1 MMIDAD
7 IEDRRIRFEARKL
20 AVESYIKV
28 HVDRAAGARLLVAS
42 YFRLIFTLSL
52 GTLAAIVTL
61 GSAWARFGSTSNTGI
76 GDPVAMALTLS
87 TILTLIM
94 SAVLA
99 ANGLRRA
106 VGRSIRSVR
115 DPLPKSGSM
124 IDDSLRKEGVTEN
137 EIFGHVM
144 DSMDEMSQ
152 SNDLNQVSF
161 MPPLISYLVA
171 MLCAIASIL
180 WLVL

>member
-1 MMIDAD
+1 MIDPD

-20 AVESYIKV
+20 AIESYIKV

-61 GSAWARFGSTSNTGI
+61 GSAWARFGSTSDTGI
-76 GDPVAMALTLS
+76 GDPVAIALTFS
-87 TILTLIM
+87 TIVTLVF

-115 DPLPKSGSM
+115 DPLPISGNT
-124 IDDSLRKEGVTEN
+124 IDDSLRKDGSNEN
-137 EIFGHVM
+137 EIFGHIM
-144 DSMDEMSQ
+144 DSIDEMSQ
-152 SNDLNQVSF
+152 ATDLNRISF
-161 MPPLISYLVA
+161 MPPLISYLIA

-180 WLVL
+180 WLVI